1 MGRVN
6 VVLPDDLDRQ
16 LRIRLAEQGRTE
28 KGAISNAIAEAL
40 RLWMTE
46 KQPSKKR

>member
-40 RLWMTE
+40 RLWMRE
-46 KQPSKKR
+46 KRPSKMK